1 MAFDK
6 SLPFATVIDN
16 TNPVAF
22 VQGGFGFNFEC
33 KLLGKVDEFNNVLVV
48 KVTKPKAPV
57 EEAPV
62 EEELVK

>member
-22 VQGGFGFNFEC
+22 VQGGFGFNFEY
-33 KLLGKVDEFNNVLVV
+33 KLLGKVDEFNNVVGKTAV
-48 KVTKPKAPV
+48 KPKEVPADDPLLDPV
-57 EEAPV
+57 
-62 EEELVK
+62 K